1 MDSFPASH
9 YHHTSTLKCLIAA
22 SCTDWGGTNPE
33 NWQMAARHRADIN
46 ALARPGQPAARIH
59 GTIAHDLGVAIVS
72 GSYRPGEILPTE
84 IEFSE
89 RLKVSRSAYR
99 EAVRTLAAKGMV
111 ESRPKTGTRVAEQS
125 RWNLLDPDVLAWFFE
140 AEPSPGLVNGL
151 FELRLIVEPAAA
163 ALAAERRDT
172 QQLTRMRE
180 ALMRM
185 ERHTVTTPEGR
196 DADREFHAIILEAT
210 GNPPLICLAS
220 TIGAGVH
227 WTTVYKARKDE
238 LPRDPM
244 PEHWKVFDAIAA
256 GGPEDAKA
264 AMETLVRA
272 ALRDT
277 SRALKRPTPASPK
290 RRNTAS

>member
-1 MDSFPASH
+1 
-9 YHHTSTLKCLIAA
+9 
-22 SCTDWGGTNPE
+22 
-33 NWQMAARHRADIN
+33 MAARRRDV
-46 ALARPGQPAARIH
+46 LAAMAPAERPLTRIH

-72 GSYRPGEILPTE
+72 GRYKPGETLPTE

-89 RLKVSRSAYR
+89 QLKVSRSAYR
-99 EAVRTLAAKGMV
+99 EAVRTLAAKGLV
-111 ESRPKTGTRVAEQS
+111 ESRPKTGTRIAEQY

-140 AEPSPGLVNGL
+140 AEPLPKLVEGL

-163 ALAAERRDT
+163 ALAAERRDSRH
-172 QQLTRMRE
+172 LTRMRE

-185 ERHTVTTPEGR
+185 ERHTVTTAAGR

-210 GNPPLICLAS
+210 GNPPLLCLAS

-238 LPRDPM
+238 LPADPM
-244 PEHWKVFDAIAA
+244 PQHWKVFDAIAA
-256 GGPEDAKA
+256 GGPEEARA
-264 AMETLVRA
+264 AMEVLVRG

-277 SRALKRPTPASPK
+277 SRALKRAAPARQGK
-290 RRNTAS
+290 RPGAA

>member
-1 MDSFPASH
+1 
-9 YHHTSTLKCLIAA
+9 
-22 SCTDWGGTNPE
+22 
-33 NWQMAARHRADIN
+33 MATRHDEDMA
-46 ALARPGQPAARIH
+46 ALARPGRSSVRIH

-72 GSYRPGEILPTE
+72 GRYKPGEILPTE

-99 EAVRTLAAKGMV
+99 EAVRTLAAKGLV
-111 ESRPKTGTRVAEQS
+111 ESRPKTGTRVTPAS

-140 AEPSPGLVNGL
+140 AEPSPALVKGL

-185 ERHTVTTPEGR
+185 ERHTVMTPEGR

-256 GGPEDAKA
+256 GGPEDARA
-264 AMETLVRA
+264 AMEVLVRA
-272 ALRDT
+272 ALKDT
-277 SRALKRPTPASPK
+277 SRALKRPESPGQT
-290 RRNTAS
+290 RRAGAG